1 MGKQGIKG
9 SPTAALAAYM
19 LVEERL
25 QLVEREIERAC
36 HSEIA
41 LVRRNAEYL
50 HRSGGKRLRPAMV
63 LLCAQA
69 CGYEG
74 ERDVQLGA
82 VVEFIHTATLVH
94 DDIVDHA
101 EVRRGHAAAN
111 QVWGNKLAVL
121 LGDYIY
127 VRSMAMSVGLGSLRL
142 VEILTEAASR
152 LLEGE
157 ILDVSSVG
165 NTELTEAAYLRT
177 IERKTASLFA
187 ACGQAAAAL
196 AGAPVEHEQ
205 ALAGYGSNIGM
216 AFQLVDDLL
225 DYHADP
231 EKLGKKTGG
240 DLGEGKMT
248 LPAIY
253 LLRDGSEAACG
264 QLLRCFGKPDN
275 SQQDLHAVVAAM
287 ESSGALAAARADA
300 KEYADRAAASLEA
313 LPDSR
318 AKRALAELP
327 EFVLARHM

>member
-1 MGKQGIKG
+1 MANEGITG
-9 SPTAALAAYM
+9 SPTALAAYG
-19 LVEERL
+19 LVADRL
-25 QLVEREIERAC
+25 GLVEREIERAC

-69 CGYEG
+69 CGYRG
-74 ERDVQLGA
+74 EDDIQLGA

-94 DDIVDHA
+94 DDIVDDA

-127 VRSMAMSVGLGSLRL
+127 IRSMAMSVALGSLRL
-142 VEILTEAASR
+142 VEILTDATSR

-157 ILDVSSVG
+157 ILDVSSNG
-165 NTELTEAAYLRT
+165 DAELSKEAYLRT
-177 IERKTASLFA
+177 VERKTASLFA
-187 ACGQAAAAL
+187 ACGQAAAVL
-196 AGAPVEHEQ
+196 AGAPPEHEQ
-205 ALAGYGSNIGM
+205 ALAAYGHDIGM

-231 EKLGKKTGG
+231 DKLGKKTGG
-240 DLGEGKMT
+240 DLSEGKLT

-253 LLRDGSEAACG
+253 LLRDGSAAAREN
-264 QLLRCFGKPDN
+264 LLGCFGRAGLDEA
-275 SQQDLHAVVAAM
+275 DLRSLVAAM
-287 ESSGALAAARADA
+287 EASGAIEAARADA
-300 KEYADRAAASLEA
+300 RQYAARAEASLVA
-313 LPDSR
+313 LPDSP
-318 AKRALAELP
+318 AKEALAELP
-327 EFVLARHM
+327 EFVVARQM

>member
-1 MGKQGIKG
+1 MTDKVQQ
-9 SPTAALAAYM
+9 SSAATLAYA
-19 LVEERL
+19 LVAERL

-41 LVRRNAEYL
+41 LVRRHAEYL

-63 LLCAQA
+63 LLCAEA

-74 ERDVQLGA
+74 DHDIELGA

-94 DDIVDHA
+94 DDIVDDA
-101 EVRRGHAAAN
+101 EVRRGQEAAN

-127 VRSMAMSVGLGSLRL
+127 IRSMAMSVALGNLRL
-142 VEILTEAASR
+142 VEILTEATSR

-157 ILDVSSVG
+157 ILDVSSNG
-165 NTELTEAAYLRT
+165 NLELSEEDYLRT
-177 IERKTASLFA
+177 IDRKTASLFA
-187 ACGQAAAAL
+187 AAGHASAIL
-196 AGAPVEHEQ
+196 AGAPPQHEE

-225 DYHADP
+225 DYSADSTR
-231 EKLGKKTGG
+231 LGKKVGA
-240 DLGEGKMT
+240 DLREGKMT

-253 LLRDGSEAACG
+253 LLRDGSESAREHLLGCFGDPELDADDLDTVVASMRACG
-264 QLLRCFGKPDN
+264 AIDASRK
-275 SQQDLHAVVAAM
+275 V
-287 ESSGALAAARADA
+287 A
-300 KEYADRAAASLEA
+300 KEYADRARTSLDA

-318 AKRALAELP
+318 PKQALAELP
-327 EFVLARHM
+327 EFVLSRQM

>member
-1 MGKQGIKG
+1 MINDRIKG
-9 SPTAALAAYM
+9 ATPAALAAYT
-19 LVEERL
+19 LVAERL
-25 QLVEREIERAC
+25 ELVEREIERAC

-63 LLCAQA
+63 LLSAQA

-74 ERDVQLGA
+74 EDDIPLGA

-94 DDIVDHA
+94 DDIVDDA

-127 VRSMAMSVGLGSLRL
+127 IRSMAMSVALGDLRL
-142 VEILTEAASR
+142 VEILTEATSR

-157 ILDVSSVG
+157 ILDVSGSG
-165 NTELTEAAYLRT
+165 DAELGKEVYLRT
-177 IERKTASLFA
+177 IERKTAALFA
-187 ACGQAAAAL
+187 ACGQAAAVL
-196 AGAPVEHEQ
+196 AGAPESCER
-205 ALAGYGSNIGM
+205 ALAGYGTNIGM

-231 EKLGKKTGG
+231 DKLGKKTGG
-240 DLGEGKMT
+240 DLGEGKLT

-253 LLRDGSEAACG
+253 LLRDGAQSSRDL
-264 QLLRCFGKPDN
+264 LLRCFGRPDN
-275 SQQDLHAVVAAM
+275 SEADLRAVVAAM
-287 ESSGALAAARADA
+287 DACGALEAVRDDARA
-300 KEYADRAAASLEA
+300 YARRAEASLEA
-313 LPDSR
+313 LPGSR
-318 AKRALAELP
+318 AKDALAELP
-327 EFVLARHM
+327 EFVLGRQM